1 MGVLHA
7 PVDRYEIVYN
17 IPGLIFDDRI
27 IFNPPRS
34 PLGRSARTSP
44 RPHQPPRHSSRAPA
58 HHQQRLA
65 SPLPLARPGR
75 LLRLSFP
82 VDGRV
87 AATAH
92 APSPP
97 GAAAAG
103 STMPPRRCFRQG
115 RCRRRH
121 SNAAPAAAAAGAK
134 RQRRGQGGAHILRAA
149 PARRRITATT
159 AAATSTTTTTTA
171 TATTTAAEIDIA
183 GNSAR
188 GEGRGRQGGGRG
200 VRVGCRRRGTGTWL
214 LLKRV
219 RSFGLIPPPLF
230 FGAAV
235 RGTPSCIRTWC
246 CRSRWRTRYRRR
258 TNSSSAS
265 ASIITSSSAIAG
277 FSLCRRRCRST
288 GSSTNSAAGTTTA
301 ASIVIRPFATLFS
314 LSGGRQ
320 RQQPALVPSVE
331 CRIRRQVGGQL
342 LKTRCKAACKA
353 ARKAA
358 RKAASHVI
366 GSLRRRVRK
375 TRGRTGPSLVGQRNN
390 RVINISF
397 GPLHIYIYVA

>member
-1 MGVLHA
+1 
-7 PVDRYEIVYN
+7 
-17 IPGLIFDDRI
+17 
-27 IFNPPRS
+27 
-34 PLGRSARTSP
+34 
-44 RPHQPPRHSSRAPA
+44 
-58 HHQQRLA
+58 
-65 SPLPLARPGR
+65 
-75 LLRLSFP
+75 
-82 VDGRV
+82 
-87 AATAH
+87 
-92 APSPP
+92 
-97 GAAAAG
+97 
-103 STMPPRRCFRQG
+103 MPPRRCCRQG

-188 GEGRGRQGGGRG
+188 GEGRGRQGGRRG

-219 RSFGLIPPPLF
+219 RSFGLVPPPLF

-235 RGTPSCIRTWC
+235 RGTPSCIRRWC
-246 CRSRWRTRYRRR
+246 CCSRWRTRYRRR
-258 TNSSSAS
+258 TN
-265 ASIITSSSAIAG
+265 SSSAIAG

-301 ASIVIRPFATLFS
+301 AAASIVIRPFVTLVS
-314 LSGGRQ
+314 WSGGRQ

-358 RKAASHVI
+358 CKAASHVI

-390 RVINISF
+390 RVIYISF
-397 GPLHIYIYVA
+397 GPLHIYIRCLGLRSYARGFSLLFSTQARMFVGVLRRQPTAGVFVTEQLDL